1 MADGR
6 ALTGRGAADS
16 LVVVVAVQDARETV
30 EECLGA
36 ICGQLLPGERVVV
49 VDASEDGSADLVR
62 REFPDVLV
70 HGRTAGTLVPQ
81 LWRDG
86 IAATQEAIVVLTTA
100 HCVPEEGWL
109 AALRAGFGD
118 EGVVAVGGPI
128 EPGPSLGVVGWAIYF
143 QRYSAFMPP
152 LTEGVVGDV
161 AGDNAAYRRA
171 ALEATATLM
180 ATGFWE
186 PVIHREFRRSG
197 WRLVLDP
204 GAVVRYRQSH
214 EVLGFCAQR
223 YRHAR
228 YFAALR
234 AGGQPMAR
242 RLVRAVAAPLVPP
255 LLLWRIAA
263 RVRGNGRYGRE
274 LARALPF
281 LLPFLACWAAGEA
294 SGYLAG
300 ARGVARATAE

>member
-6 ALTGRGAADS
+6 SLTAQRTPGS

-30 EECLGA
+30 VECLGA

-49 VDASEDGSADLVR
+49 VDASGDGSADLVR

-70 HGRTAGTLVPQ
+70 HGRAAGTLVPQ

-86 IAATQEAIVVLTTA
+86 IAATQEAIVVLTAA

-109 AALRAGFGD
+109 AALRAGFRD

-143 QRYSAFMPP
+143 QRYSAFMLP
-152 LTEGVVGDV
+152 LTGRVSDV
-161 AGDNAAYRRA
+161 AGDNAAYRRS
-171 ALEATATLM
+171 ALEATAALM

-186 PVIHREFRRSG
+186 PVIHREFRRRG
-197 WRLVLDP
+197 WRLALDP

-214 EVLGFCAQR
+214 GVLGFCAQR

-228 YFAALR
+228 HFAALR
-234 AGGQPMAR
+234 AAGRPMVW
-242 RLVRAVAAPLVPP
+242 RLARAVAAPLVPP

-263 RVRGNGRYGRE
+263 HVREKGRHGRE
-274 LARALPF
+274 LARALPLLLLF
-281 LLPFLACWAAGEA
+281 LVCWAAGEA

-300 ARGVARATAE
+300 LQGIQGE